1 MIRTL
6 TIDLPKYLPQTNWN
20 KSKEINIEE
29 NLKLENKILLLT
41 QMSYNL
47 SQMIK

>member
-6 TIDLPKYLPQTNWN
+6 TIDLPKYLRQTNRN
-20 KSKEINIEE
+20 KSKEVNIEE